1 MKHFLVFRSSQISS
15 TRKMSTAKP
24 AVKLQQ
30 KPELEQVLPD
40 VRSEAQLKP
49 ELNQFLPQVRSYALS
64 CVTPQMELEV
74 QAILKRVYAEPVRTQ
89 H

>member
-1 MKHFLVFRSSQISS
+1 
-15 TRKMSTAKP
+15 MSTAKP

-49 ELNQFLPQVRSYALS
+49 ELNQFLPPVRSYELS
-64 CVTPQMELEV
+64 PTPNMEREV